1 MMALL
6 WLIVTA
12 LGLRLI
18 YEQSYDVRRLTGA
31 RIRKA
36 LLVCTFLW
44 VAMLVRTAI
53 WWVLPK

>member
-6 WLIVTA
+6 WLITTA

-18 YEQSYDVRRLTGA
+18 YEQSYDVRRLTGL

-36 LLVCTFLW
+36 LLYATFVW
-44 VAMLVRTAI
+44 VVGLVRTALWFI
-53 WWVLPK
+53 TQ

>member
-18 YEQSYDVRRLTGA
+18 YEQSYDVRRLTGV

-36 LLVCTFLW
+36 LLVCTGLW
-44 VAMLVRTAI
+44 VALLVRTAI